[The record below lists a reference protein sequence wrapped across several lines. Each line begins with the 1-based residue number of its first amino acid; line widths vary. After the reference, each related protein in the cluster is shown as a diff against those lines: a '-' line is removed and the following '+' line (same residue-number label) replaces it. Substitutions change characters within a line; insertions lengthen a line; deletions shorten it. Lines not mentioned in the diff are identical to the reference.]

1 MCFKTLGGLLWITQS
16 CGFPTQL
23 RADSASS
30 LAAPA
35 PSACAPHR
43 AALTQPLQPLTF
55 KSSKAALCT
64 VYSVAGRQQ
73 NIGIRRR
80 GGGGGGVAE
89 EAAVNPARLLG
100 TGVVVDDK
108 S

>member
-35 PSACAPHR
+35 PSTHAPHR

-80 GGGGGGVAE
+80 GGGVVVTE

>member
-1 MCFKTLGGLLWITQS
+1 MDHPELWLPHAAAGGLSQ
-16 CGFPTQL
+16 FPGC
-23 RADSASS
+23 
-30 LAAPA
+30 PA
-35 PSACAPHR
+35 PSACTPHR
-43 AALTQPLQPLTF
+43 AALTQPEQPLTF

-73 NIGIRRR
+73 NIGIRKGRR
-80 GGGGGGVAE
+80 GKQREPAE

-100 TGVVVDDK
+100 TGVVADDK

>member
-1 MCFKTLGGLLWITQS
+1 MDHPELWLPHAAVGRLSQ
-16 CGFPTQL
+16 FPGC
-23 RADSASS
+23 
-30 LAAPA
+30 PA
-35 PSACAPHR
+35 PSARAPHR
-43 AALTQPLQPLTF
+43 AALTQSEQPLTF

-73 NIGIRRR
+73 NIGIRKGRWGEAKR
-80 GGGGGGVAE
+80 AE

-100 TGVVVDDK
+100 TGVVADDK